1 VGIFARYADQ
11 ECEPTGTPGAALQL
25 YQGDQLVMHLELVNG
40 LHYCEA
46 GDLSPQ
52 LRTLGDGCTLATI
65 GQAQLEGVKYR
76 VDEFTVEIPSDM
88 EVSRFKFRSYSTPAC
103 FTIFDAFIETAAPHK
118 CPFHTE
124 GGGVPLARIG
134 SIVRLGDR
142 VEFGKAMVQ
151 LQQGVIAS
159 RDLDE
164 ARGLGLTFLA
174 VLTAGLLET
183 GGRKQLVLE
192 QLRAAR
198 ELEMASDQFEVRQA
212 LSARIA
218 SLAPNLSGVNN
229 AYTDRLMDRALSYID
244 RNFAKPISDAVIAE
258 HVGLSTSHFRFL
270 FKQATGQPFHK
281 YLIAARLER
290 AHQMLLTLDATSV
303 GAVAKAVGFVGLS
316 HFSRAFTQRFSV
328 SPANVRKNSAT
339 HA

>member
-1 VGIFARYADQ
+1 
-11 ECEPTGTPGAALQL
+11 
-25 YQGDQLVMHLELVNG
+25 
-40 LHYCEA
+40 
-46 GDLSPQ
+46 
-52 LRTLGDGCTLATI
+52 
-65 GQAQLEGVKYR
+65 
-76 VDEFTVEIPSDM
+76 
-88 EVSRFKFRSYSTPAC
+88 
-103 FTIFDAFIETAAPHK
+103 
-118 CPFHTE
+118 
-124 GGGVPLARIG
+124 
-134 SIVRLGDR
+134 
-142 VEFGKAMVQ
+142 
-151 LQQGVIAS
+151 
-159 RDLDE
+159 
-164 ARGLGLTFLA
+164 
-174 VLTAGLLET
+174 
-183 GGRKQLVLE
+183 
-192 QLRAAR
+192 
-198 ELEMASDQFEVRQA
+198 MASDQFEVRQA